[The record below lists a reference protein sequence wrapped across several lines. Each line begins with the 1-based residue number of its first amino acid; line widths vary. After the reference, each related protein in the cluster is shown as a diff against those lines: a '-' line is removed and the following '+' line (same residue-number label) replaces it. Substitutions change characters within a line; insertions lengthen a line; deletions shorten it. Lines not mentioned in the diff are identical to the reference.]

1 MNIWLIIQRIK
12 TICDF
17 MSFHRILMVNPNCV
31 LETVE
36 ELRTTYERYESASK
50 PNVVS
55 LTITNL
61 IN

>member
-1 MNIWLIIQRIK
+1 
-12 TICDF
+12 
-17 MSFHRILMVNPNCV
+17 MSFHHILMVNPYCV

-36 ELRTTYERYESASK
+36 ELRTTYERYESANK
-50 PNVVS
+50 PNVGN